1 MQVASL
7 GRVTELEVDRPT
19 ESTYLLGIDQQTGS
33 TSQRDTIRLANAN
46 RVSCNS

>member
-19 ESTYLLGIDQQTGS
+19 ESTYLLYKHIRQIDPP
-33 TSQRDTIRLANAN
+33 ILKPK
-46 RVSCNS
+46 